1 MGEYLIFFESNVRL
15 EDGNSVG
22 DRYEFRL
29 HNKFII
35 LNLSKNLN
43 MSGTEDSL
51 AFIAEWY
58 DKLACIEK

>member
-1 MGEYLIFFESNVRL
+1 MRL
-15 EDGNSVG
+15 EDGYSVG